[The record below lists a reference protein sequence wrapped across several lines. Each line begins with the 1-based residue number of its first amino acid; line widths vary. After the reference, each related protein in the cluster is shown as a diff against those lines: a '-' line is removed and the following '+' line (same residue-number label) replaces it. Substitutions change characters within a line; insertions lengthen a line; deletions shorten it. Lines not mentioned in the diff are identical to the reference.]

1 MASNPLTHVNPIAAA
16 AVILAS
22 TVLVALRF
30 WNSSKSPK
38 VNILLEDEIKSPR
51 QRALEYCFNPRAVMA
66 KGYAKDMQ
74 IEYTHFGGP
83 AEYVI
88 HAIKANL
95 TGSLSSFTPLL
106 HRMVQK
112 NVPKILGQYKDWTPV
127 KVHDR
132 VLRII
137 ATNNA
142 RVFQGTAASLDEEWL
157 EASTGYVLACFDCI
171 RALKQWHPWLR
182 PLVYRFIPERAA
194 IKDQWTKGRKRV
206 MASMS
211 DRRKKGGNL
220 ENPPS
225 MLDHLS
231 NGRNEPMRDDIEMQL
246 LHQMTL
252 IAVGTVTTFS
262 STTQAIYDLAAHPEY
277 IDVLREEVLSV
288 PRDENGNF
296 TKDSTAAMDK
306 LDSFLKE
313 SQRFNSPDLTTFQRA
328 AVADMTLPD
337 GTFVPKGTK
346 LEINTCSIHKDP
358 ELFKNPDK
366 FNALRFHEARK
377 VPGMEK
383 KYLYTNV
390 GTSDLSWGFGR
401 NACPGRYLSAI
412 NIKILMAELLI
423 NYDIK
428 LRDGARRPPNI
439 EFEVLCS
446 PEPNFEIL
454 LRSRN
459 HEGSVA
465 TSALGVAAAVIQFV
479 DFSSKLVCRI
489 RTVHRLSHPD
499 SAQYVELKNAAEQL
513 SELSCQIHD
522 NLNAVLRKLSLSLTE
537 EYLAA
542 VSNKCRLIAGEF
554 LTAMR
559 KAAPQLF
566 KDELENRE
574 VESRSGIPQRVW
586 ERLLA
591 AVQAI
596 GKAGEMDGLPQHLED
611 LRQQMMTQILVAL

>member
-1 MASNPLTHVNPIAAA
+1 MSTKLPFQLSTGTIYNCLQFPSLVAAGVVA
-16 AVILAS
+16 FTS
-22 TVLVALRF
+22 TLLVALKF
-30 WNSSKSPK
+30 WSSSATPK
-38 VNILLEDEIKSPR
+38 VKILLQDEIKSAR

-66 KGYAKDMQ
+66 KGYAKFKNEVFGLDTQDGVKLVIPPSFLDELKSHPALSFKVSIDNDMQ

-95 TGSLSSFTPLL
+95 TGSLSAFTPLL

-112 NVPKILGQYKDWTPV
+112 NMPDILGRYKDWTPA

-132 VLRII
+132 VLRLI

-206 MASMS
+206 MASM
-211 DRRKKGGNL
+211 RERQEKGGNL
-220 ENPPS
+220 EDPPT

-231 NGRNEPMRDDIEMQL
+231 NGRNEHIADDVELQL

-262 STTQAIYDLAAHPEY
+262 STTQAIYDLVAHPEY
-277 IDVLREEVLSV
+277 IPILREEFESV
-288 PRDENGNF
+288 PRDPNGNF
-296 TKDSTAAMDK
+296 TKDSTVAMDK

-328 AVADMTLPD
+328 AIADMKLPD

-346 LEINTCSIHKDP
+346 LEINTCSIHKDHKLYENP
-358 ELFKNPDK
+358 EQFDG
-366 FNALRFHEARK
+366 LRFHKWRK
-377 VPGMEK
+377 APGKEK
-383 KYLYTNV
+383 RYMYSSS
-390 GTSDLSWGFGR
+390 GTDDLSWGFGR
-401 NACPGRYLSAI
+401 HACPGRYLSAI
-412 NIKILMAELLI
+412 NIKLIMAELLM

-428 LRDGARRPPNI
+428 LPDGVSRPKNI

-446 PEPNFEIL
+446 PEPDFEIL
-454 LRSRN
+454 L
-459 HEGSVA
+459 
-465 TSALGVAAAVIQFV
+465 
-479 DFSSKLVCRI
+479 
-489 RTVHRLSHPD
+489 
-499 SAQYVELKNAAEQL
+499 
-513 SELSCQIHD
+513 
-522 NLNAVLRKLSLSLTE
+522 
-537 EYLAA
+537 
-542 VSNKCRLIAGEF
+542 
-554 LTAMR
+554 
-559 KAAPQLF
+559 
-566 KDELENRE
+566 KDR
-574 VESRSGIPQRVW
+574 
-586 ERLLA
+586 
-591 AVQAI
+591 
-596 GKAGEMDGLPQHLED
+596 DH
-611 LRQQMMTQILVAL
+611 